1 MNFLFNNTNT
11 NPYLSVYTVGY
22 EETQPSHS
30 YGPAVRSGYMLHY
43 IYKGRG
49 TFTCQGKIY
58 SLKAGDFFFISP
70 QATIQYQAHET
81 DPWAYY
87 WFGFRGDLA
96 QHYLKDTAISSDN
109 PVFSDNDPI
118 KSLMNKL
125 IEISLISESND
136 IMLNTCLLEILNQLN
151 LDFPSQNKQVTQ
163 ATHNLIVAKA
173 ISFMTN
179 NYETNIRITDI
190 ANHLAIDR
198 TYLHRLFVQEIGQA
212 PKTFLTNIR
221 LRKAKELLRSTKLP
235 IKNIAYS
242 IGFEDSGNFSKLFK
256 HEFGMSPGDF
266 RKKLT

>member
-1 MNFLFNNTNT
+1 
-11 NPYLSVYTVGY
+11 
-22 EETQPSHS
+22 
-30 YGPAVRSGYMLHY
+30 
-43 IYKGRG
+43 
-49 TFTCQGKIY
+49 
-58 SLKAGDFFFISP
+58 
-70 QATIQYQAHET
+70 
-81 DPWAYY
+81 
-87 WFGFRGDLA
+87 
-96 QHYLKDTAISSDN
+96 
-109 PVFSDNDPI
+109 
-118 KSLMNKL
+118 MNKL

-136 IMLNTCLLEILNQLN
+136 IMLNACLLEILNQLN
-151 LDFPSQNKQVTQ
+151 SDFPSQNKKVTQ
-163 ATHNLIVAKA
+163 TTQNLIVAKA

-242 IGFEDSGNFSKLFK
+242 IGFEDSSNFSKLFK